1 MYLQFSTH
9 PRYSAEVKEV
19 QRKLNAIKYN
29 VHGNWPVVAT
39 DGLYGPETRR
49 AVMGF
54 QVYRNITPATGNAV
68 GDTTMR
74 YINEAYGRV
83 PMIKPAPVDQKPYYD
98 TKGLSEKYP
107 VLQIMDYAS
116 DFLSNLDSFI
126 GELTRHITDLGKSN
140 PNALRGAY
148 NSFVTQWNPKMN
160 ELKKLFNR
168 NMASNN
174 AISDNSSQAKTRVD
188 TARSFPERQQIME
201 AQRKISYAKRDLKIY
216 TPKAKK
222 ASFDLIAE
230 LKKINVLQK
239 IEGFLK
245 TKGLSGEIKVDALK
259 NIKLS
264 GNFKFG
270 AGTCLKVWNF
280 KDLII
285 DVLSY
290 KEWGTDE
297 WKAKTMKHLY
307 KALDAIII
315 GYASAVIAELVA
327 GIGIALAAAV
337 GVTVSVG
344 WIAVIVAVVAVI
356 IAVLIGFLLESADV
370 SFSEY
375 AVQGYK
381 YIYECCMS
389 ITH

>member
-1 MYLQFSTH
+1 MYLQFSTQ
-9 PRYSAEVKEV
+9 PRYSAEVKDV

-68 GDTTMR
+68 GETTMR

-83 PMIKPAPVDQKPYYD
+83 PMIKPAPDNLKPYYV

-107 VLQIMDYAS
+107 VLQIIDRTS
-116 DFLSNLDSFI
+116 DFLSNLDNFI
-126 GELTRHITDLGKSN
+126 GELTRHITDLGKAN
-140 PNALRGAY
+140 PNALRGTY
-148 NSFVTQWNPKMN
+148 MSFVTQWNPKMN
-160 ELKKLFNR
+160 ELRNLFHR
-168 NMASNN
+168 NMASTQT
-174 AISDNSSQAKTRVD
+174 ILDNTSQAKIRVD
-188 TARSFPERQQIME
+188 SVRTFPEQQTIME

>member
-1 MYLQFSTH
+1 MYLQFSTQ
-9 PRYSAEVKEV
+9 PRYSAEVKDV
-19 QRKLNAIKYN
+19 QQKLNAIKYN

-83 PMIKPAPVDQKPYYD
+83 PMIKPAPDNLKPYYE

-107 VLQIMDYAS
+107 VLQIIDRTS
-116 DFLSNLDSFI
+116 DFLSNLDNFI
-126 GELTRHITDLGKSN
+126 GELTRHITDLGKAN
-140 PNALRGAY
+140 PNALRGTY
-148 NSFVTQWNPKMN
+148 MSFVTQWNPKMN
-160 ELKKLFNR
+160 ELRNLFHR
-168 NMASNN
+168 NMASTQT
-174 AISDNSSQAKTRVD
+174 ILDNTSQAKIRVD
-188 TARSFPERQQIME
+188 SVRTFPEQQTIMG

-230 LKKINVLQK
+230 LKKFNLLQK